1 MAASGD
7 KGAEAAAVHEGV
19 VAAGVKGAAAPAD
32 GDDCSAAATI
42 STRHAAVGAAMDASE
57 AAVIEDPH
65 DVEVLKMGRSTALK
79 EYEGAI
85 QSQAAQN
92 LTDAEGAAAAAAHTA
107 TARTAAA
114 GVSSV
119 DVASSFSGR
128 QLGSGPGML
137 SCEESAAA
145 APASTDSGA
154 DSVAAA
160 GGAAATDAADSMAAA
175 GGAAATSAADS
186 MAAAGGAAATSA
198 ADSMAA
204 ADRAAA
210 SLSVDA
216 DMSIKVES
224 ITATAASSVA
234 DSMAAADSAAAS
246 TYTDVDMRPSVSIM
260 FESRERVAAAA
271 GESDDGWYMAG
282 STGGTTEELAHRRR
296 FRELVASL
304 SRKHSRPLR

>member
-1 MAASGD
+1 
-7 KGAEAAAVHEGV
+7 
-19 VAAGVKGAAAPAD
+19 
-32 GDDCSAAATI
+32 
-42 STRHAAVGAAMDASE
+42 
-57 AAVIEDPH
+57 
-65 DVEVLKMGRSTALK
+65 
-79 EYEGAI
+79 
-85 QSQAAQN
+85 
-92 LTDAEGAAAAAAHTA
+92 
-107 TARTAAA
+107 
-114 GVSSV
+114 
-119 DVASSFSGR
+119 
-128 QLGSGPGML
+128 
-137 SCEESAAA
+137 
-145 APASTDSGA
+145 
-154 DSVAAA
+154 
-160 GGAAATDAADSMAAA
+160 MAAA
-175 GGAAATSAADS
+175 G
-186 MAAAGGAAATSA
+186 
-198 ADSMAA
+198 
-204 ADRAAA
+204 RAAA

>member
-1 MAASGD
+1 
-7 KGAEAAAVHEGV
+7 
-19 VAAGVKGAAAPAD
+19 
-32 GDDCSAAATI
+32 
-42 STRHAAVGAAMDASE
+42 MDW
-57 AAVIEDPH
+57 
-65 DVEVLKMGRSTALK
+65 STALK

-85 QSQAAQN
+85 QSQAAQR
-92 LTDAEGAAAAAAHTA
+92 LTDAECAAAAAAHAA

-119 DVASSFSGR
+119 DVASSLCGR

-137 SCEESAAA
+137 SSEESAAA
-145 APASTDSGA
+145 APASTYSGA
-154 DSVAAA
+154 DSV
-160 GGAAATDAADSMAAA
+160 AAA

-204 ADRAAA
+204 AGRAAA

-246 TYTDVDMRPSVSIM
+246 TYKDVDMRPFVSIKLD
-260 FESRERVAAAA
+260 SSERVAAAA
-271 GESDDGWYMAG
+271 GGSDDGWYMTG
-282 STGGTTEELAHRRR
+282 STGGTAEDFAHRRR
-296 FRELVASL
+296 FRELVASI
-304 SRKHSRPLR
+304 SRKHSLQLR